1 MDSESP
7 ARKARPRLNLYTKA
21 LRRERIFDRVRLGA
35 SIGDIASEEGLSP
48 QRVRKIVS
56 DTLKR
61 HQIDDLPDHALL
73 QLFRLESAQA
83 LATQAIE
90 AGDLKAIPPFL
101 KILDHIDLYRKA
113 SIRKVI
119 YDNEARERLFAKIN
133 RVAARMES
141 RSRKKAA
148 DAPGAAAEPAKE
160 PESEPTP

>member
-7 ARKARPRLNLYTKA
+7 AGKARPRLNLYTKA

-35 SIGDIASEEGLSP
+35 SIGDIASEERLSP

-61 HQIDDLPDHALL
+61 HQLDDLPDHALL

-83 LATQAIE
+83 LATKAIE

-133 RVAARMES
+133 RVAARLES
-141 RSRKKAA
+141 KRGRPAA
-148 DAPGAAAEPAKE
+148 EAEAPAAEPEKK
-160 PESEPTP
+160 PDSDPTP